1 MDRIYVNIEPE
12 INSRAVSRVQEAIN
26 QLQDGQEIMITM
38 EAADAHQAGP
48 VIELLEQAGLD
59 YQSRGS
65 HEGRTYFLIGRRKP
79 H

>member
-12 INSRAVSRVQEAIN
+12 INSRAVSCVQEAIN
-26 QLQDGQEIMITM
+26 QLQDGQEIVITM

-65 HEGRTYFLIGRRKP
+65 HEGRAYFLIGRRKP